1 MVTENEIPKES
12 VIYVGARVEQWLKD
26 YAESNVY
33 SEYEFTLRVAE
44 FLYLQTSGKISRA
57 INLLSPLRRET
68 AEGNKTSRKMAVVKR
83 AYRKA
88 SGVKIS
94 KKLKQHVNKGRS
106 YNGKHW
112 MQLPENKARVKKMM
126 KDRRAAYLAKT
137 AA

>member
-68 AEGNKTSRKMAVVKR
+68 AEGN
-83 AYRKA
+83 
-88 SGVKIS
+88 
-94 KKLKQHVNKGRS
+94 N
-106 YNGKHW
+106 
-112 MQLPENKARVKKMM
+112 
-126 KDRRAAYLAKT
+126 
-137 AA
+137 